1 MATLTLGNLKWA
13 KRMAKASLCG
23 ATEKSMTVNGKVG
36 LSTVMVYGKVHME
49 IPILENG
56 GILNQKATESITGG
70 VETDTKESGN
80 NV

>member
-1 MATLTLGNLKWA
+1 MATLTLGNLKLA
-13 KRMAKASLCG
+13 KLMAKASLCG
-23 ATEKSMTVNGKVG
+23 ATEKSMTVNGKVD